1 MSKRIR
7 HHKKTQPV
15 SQNPT
20 TDLKVG
26 DCIRVK
32 PEVKDPNPDKPEPNR
47 KAKRESC
54 STGRDPKVPYTSQRL
69 ENEVSIKLPQEEV
82 ATFPQKYFSTGDI
95 KLILRV

>member
-1 MSKRIR
+1 MAGYFSIDFDSFSPISKPSSPIYRTIPPIQR
-7 HHKKTQPV
+7 DH
-15 SQNPT
+15 
-20 TDLKVG
+20 
-26 DCIRVK
+26 
-32 PEVKDPNPDKPEPNR
+32 PNPDKPEPNR